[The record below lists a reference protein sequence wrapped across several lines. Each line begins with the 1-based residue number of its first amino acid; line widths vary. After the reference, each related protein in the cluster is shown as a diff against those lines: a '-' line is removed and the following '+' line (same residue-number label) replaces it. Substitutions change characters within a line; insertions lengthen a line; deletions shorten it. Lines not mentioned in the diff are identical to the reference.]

1 MIQNIDWHLIHDIFF
16 GVSLIITAGLW
27 PIFLFYS
34 VRRIEKGIVSEG
46 KLRPCLWDP
55 IGGRVFFYTWTL
67 TFPNSNFSEMEERLL
82 CTADVMRYAK
92 PQDRVLGMIL
102 FTSTHAAIITALIGM
117 AFGIN
122 SDSP

>member
-1 MIQNIDWHLIHDIFF
+1 MNWIELHF
-16 GVSLIITAGLW
+16 LIIGYALLITMLVW
-27 PIFLFYS
+27 PVFLFYS

-46 KLRPCLWDP
+46 KMRPCLWDP

-67 TFPNSNFSEMEERLL
+67 TFPKSNFSEMEERLL

-92 PQDRVLGMIL
+92 PQDRMLGFIL
-102 FTSTHAAIITALIGM
+102 FISSHTAILTALIGM
-117 AFGIN
+117 AFGVN

>member
-1 MIQNIDWHLIHDIFF
+1 MNWTDIYFFIGSHSMLIMI
-16 GVSLIITAGLW
+16 VTW

-55 IGGRVFFYTWTL
+55 IGGRIFFYTWTL

-92 PQDRVLGMIL
+92 PQDRVLGLIL
-102 FTSTHAAIITALIGM
+102 FISTHTAILTALIGM

-122 SDSP
+122 YETA